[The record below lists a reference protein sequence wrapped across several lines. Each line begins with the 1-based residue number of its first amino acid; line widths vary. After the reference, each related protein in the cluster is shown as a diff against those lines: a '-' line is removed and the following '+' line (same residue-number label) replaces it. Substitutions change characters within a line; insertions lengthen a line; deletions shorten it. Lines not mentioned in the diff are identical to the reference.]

1 MKRLLIGISFAIL
14 ATSAYAK
21 SQTIYSPDQG
31 VLCDRKSG
39 FCADST
45 GISMAYTEQFLGKKA
60 AAKLL
65 KVMGTDSD
73 MTTFTMS
80 NGVNCALKEKKC
92 TTSKLNDTPDA
103 VTNRVL
109 FKQ

>member
-1 MKRLLIGISFAIL
+1 MNRIIAATAISMIASGAF
-14 ATSAYAK
+14 AK

-45 GISMAYTEQFLGKKA
+45 GISMAFTEQFLGKKV
-60 AAKLL
+60 AAKLM
-65 KVMGTDSD
+65 KTMGSDSD
-73 MTTFTMS
+73 MTSFTMS
-80 NGVNCALKEKKC
+80 NGVHCELKEKKC

-103 VTNRVL
+103 VANGVL